1 MMKSILLATIALV
14 MMGGSAQTQTL
25 TSSGPITVTTAGTVI
40 ENLRITANGQRCI
53 TVNNAPDVI
62 LRNIECRHVNE
73 AGVKAFN
80 ADRLQITN
88 FNSIHTGTASPNPSS
103 GEIGIYVESSDD
115 VAITRIV
122 LGATVAEFCSIK
134 AIVLE
139 SLSSRGITT
148 VDHSRAVAWSNS
160 TTARMVQ

>member
-80 ADRLQITN
+80 VTVCRLLISTVSTLERRVLTQALVRL
-88 FNSIHTGTASPNPSS
+88 ASTSKVPTMSPSL
-103 GEIGIYVESSDD
+103 V
-115 VAITRIV
+115 IV
-122 LGATVAEFCSIK
+122 LG
-134 AIVLE
+134 
-139 SLSSRGITT
+139 R
-148 VDHSRAVAWSNS
+148 
-160 TTARMVQ
+160 Q